1 MTVQHLLD
9 TVCNWAE
16 QQADVRAVAL
26 VGSHARGNA
35 RADSDIDLVILS
47 TNPTR
52 YVTDHRWIETF
63 GGVLQSEVED
73 WGNVQSVRVFYR
85 SGFEV
90 EFGFAAVDWASL
102 PLEKGTREV
111 LQRGAMILLDRDGS
125 LARALEGLLRSW

>member
-9 TVCNWAE
+9 TVCSWVE
-16 QQADVRAVAL
+16 QQDDVRAMAL

-52 YVTDHRWIETF
+52 YITDHRWTETF
-63 GGVLQSEVED
+63 GGVLQFEVED
-73 WGNVQSVRVFYR
+73 WGMVQSIRVFYR

-90 EFGFAAVDWASL
+90 EFGITSPDWIAL
-102 PLEKGTREV
+102 PLQHGTRQV
-111 LQRGAMILLDRDGS
+111 LAGGVRILFDADGALPAWS
-125 LARALEGLLRSW
+125 RA